1 VGRANAIRQ
10 LDAPRRFVSR
20 AEVLRFLLRL
30 RSGLRVIVFA
40 ALRANAVDRLLVAAK
55 NRGYLARKD
64 GGEWLTVGVDIE
76 RGRLRPLEV

>member
-1 VGRANAIRQ
+1 MGRANAIRQ

-64 GGEWLTVGVDIE
+64 GGEWLTVVVDIKKGPIE
-76 RGRLRPLEV
+76 AP